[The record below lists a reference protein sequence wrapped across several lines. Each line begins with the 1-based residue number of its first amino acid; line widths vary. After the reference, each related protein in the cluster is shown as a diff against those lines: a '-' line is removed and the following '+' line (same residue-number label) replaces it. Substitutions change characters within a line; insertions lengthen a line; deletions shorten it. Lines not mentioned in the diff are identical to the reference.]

1 MAAPA
6 TAEQT
11 DSDEQTDAF
20 LSHDWGEDGITNHMK
35 VAKINDAIKKLGY
48 VTWFDNE
55 RMVGNI
61 REQMA
66 NGILNTKCFIAFI
79 TKRYHDK
86 VVYGPATDNCRTEF
100 DFASMKVPMVAV
112 ILDPSM
118 RNPHDWKGNLA
129 LTLATKLYI
138 DMSGD
143 INDEKYLSNQLKV
156 LENDFKSKKIF
167 PKNIEEI
174 NNEIK
179 GKLCFILSRK
189 GKRNVEVSKFGV
201 LA

>member
-1 MAAPA
+1 MAAASTTPVK
-6 TAEQT
+6 T

-20 LSHDWGEDGITNHMK
+20 LSHDWGEDGITNHEK

-86 VVYGPATDNCRTEF
+86 VVYGPATDNCRAEF
-100 DFASMKVPMVAV
+100 DFASMKVEMIAV
-112 ILDPSM
+112 VLDPSM

-129 LTLATKLYI
+129 LSLATRLYV
-138 DMSGD
+138 DLCGD
-143 INDEKYLSNQLKV
+143 VDDETYLSNQLK
-156 LENDFKSKKIF
+156 LLDKDLKSKGIF
-167 PKNIEEI
+167 PKKIEEI
-174 NNEIK
+174 TNEIK
-179 GKLCFILSRK
+179 GKLCLILR
-189 GKRNVEVSKFGV
+189 RN
-201 LA
+201 A